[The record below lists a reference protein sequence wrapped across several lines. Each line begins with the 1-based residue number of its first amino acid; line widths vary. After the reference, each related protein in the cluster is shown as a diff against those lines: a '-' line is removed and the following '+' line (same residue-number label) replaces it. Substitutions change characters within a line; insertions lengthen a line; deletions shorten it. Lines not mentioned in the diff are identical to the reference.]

1 MIFRIRRYSAMGAH
15 RGPKMAPKLPKMAP
29 RRPQHGP
36 KRLQERPKKATGRLK
51 MAQERPT
58 RAPKGPREGHSEGPK
73 SDIGPKLAQRPLWEA
88 PRTRLDPSGE
98 SPGTLPGASGELP
111 GPPRTPPGSN
121 FGKNSDVQTRLPKP
135 PSMIL
140 ARAPFPA
147 PASRNM

>member
-1 MIFRIRRYSAMGAH
+1 
-15 RGPKMAPKLPKMAP
+15 
-29 RRPQHGP
+29 
-36 KRLQERPKKATGRLK
+36 

-58 RAPKGPREGHSEGPK
+58 TAPKGPWEGHSKGPK
-73 SDIGPKLAQRPLWEA
+73 SDNGPKLAQRPFWEA